1 MSSALG
7 RETLDG
13 NVSAPLANCGKPVA
27 VPGNSRD
34 LSCCTEADR
43 AIDVPE
49 RRPPIRLRSAP
60 AGQVCYDRVV
70 PHKNLWQLKDDEGA
84 ELACELEAMSANRVL
99 LIVKR
104 NGEPIV
110 QETFAD
116 KRDALARSVGLHKEM
131 SGKTRPADTP
141 PPDQT
146 S

>member
-1 MSSALG
+1 MLRRHWQTVENRSRFL
-7 RETLDG
+7 ETR
-13 NVSAPLANCGKPVA
+13 VMF
-27 VPGNSRD
+27 
-34 LSCCTEADR
+34 R
-43 AIDVPE
+43 AA
-49 RRPPIRLRSAP
+49 RRPSGQSTYRRSARVRSAS
-60 AGQVCYDRVV
+60 AGQVCYDPIV
-70 PHKNLWQLKDDEGA
+70 PHKNLWQFKDDEGA

>member
-1 MSSALG
+1 M
-7 RETLDG
+7 
-13 NVSAPLANCGKPVA
+13 
-27 VPGNSRD
+27 
-34 LSCCTEADR
+34 R

-49 RRPPIRLRSAP
+49 WRPPI
-60 AGQVCYDRVV
+60 CYDPCV

-84 ELACELEAMSANRVL
+84 ELACELEALSANRVL
-99 LIVKR
+99 LIVRR

-116 KRDALARSVGLHKEM
+116 KRDALTRSVGLHKEM
-131 SGKTRPADTP
+131 SGKTRPADSP